1 MVAATRSAPEV
12 AAMARFAAAAPNPG
26 GNGGAGSCWCR
37 EASGQWEEGWRE
49 VEKREKGAGGWPGG
63 GGAGGSAMAA
73 GGG

>member
-1 MVAATRSAPEV
+1 VAAI
-12 AAMARFAAAAPNPG
+12 ARFAAAAPKPG
-26 GNGGAGSCWCR
+26 RNCGAGSYWCR
-37 EASGQWEEGWRE
+37 EATTSGQWEEEGWRE